1 MAGRSV
7 PIFSQWSRTEEGRVD
22 FYIPEKKWAV
32 ELLRDHD
39 KVGCIPIHVDKWSKR
54 VLIRL
59 PLPYKVGE
67 SPCPGNADEKLR
79 CEAATFIWMREN
91 CPEIPIPFM
100 GIWVPWWSECMP
112 LGYVHWKR
120 LRKADQKFVQFTR
133 PENMTTRMIW
143 YIKRYISRLFGYTL
157 SCEYII
163 NQRQSVL
170 EHEYLIM
177 DYTDAPG
184 IQMLSKTWNQH
195 SDNAGKKK
203 KKANFMRD
211 LSRTILSLSRHPVP
225 CISSWTLDPNGVLQL
240 SNRPLTFR
248 LQRFENAGIPT
259 NIDWN

>member
-1 MAGRSV
+1 
-7 PIFSQWSRTEEGRVD
+7 
-22 FYIPEKKWAV
+22 
-32 ELLRDHD
+32 
-39 KVGCIPIHVDKWSKR
+39 
-54 VLIRL
+54 
-59 PLPYKVGE
+59 
-67 SPCPGNADEKLR
+67 
-79 CEAATFIWMREN
+79 MREN
-91 CPEIPIPFM
+91 CPEIPIPHLWAF
-100 GIWVPWWSECMP
+100 GFPGGQSVCRWVMFIGNVSGK
-112 LGYVHWKR
+112 LTKNSYS
-120 LRKADQKFVQFTR
+120 LLR

-248 LQRFENAGIPT
+248 LRRFENTGIPT
-259 NIDWN
+259 NIDWNLTYSTADSYYLDLLTCHDSRILHQPNSVK